1 MTLVPL
7 RRRGYRFRIYLFAAL
22 MVLLVVVGSAL
33 TITVAWH
40 SREVA
45 TLIVGKDF
53 RAREIERSLID
64 LVLSMEYNRK
74 HYTVLEKPEYREAF
88 YRDATDFKE
97 KLGVL
102 ASLGLSYPE
111 QESIAALEQDLGAYL
126 EEDPFRPG
134 GYPAEN
140 EEITNAFLDRLRT
153 LLTLN
158 QEQID
163 SQIAE
168 VGNMEQ
174 KTVRLSS
181 LWAVFSVLLG
191 GLLSV
196 LLIRS
201 ITRPLGLLQKGTR
214 EIAEGRFSH
223 RVYLPTRDELG
234 RLANAFNEMAYQ
246 LEKLDEM
253 KSDFMAIVSH
263 ELKTPLTSMTEAV
276 ELLRDETA
284 GALSAKQRHLLDIA
298 AQGIERL
305 ATLIDEILNLTKF
318 EAGMIDINRT
328 WCHYPS
334 LVKEK
339 IRIFELLAHK
349 KRIRIETS
357 FEPAEMPAIYADPE
371 KLNQVLG
378 NLLSNAIR
386 FTPYGG
392 NVSVRARYRTDTSAG
407 SPTQW
412 LEVRVS
418 DSGEG
423 IPREEWKKVFEKF
436 YQIQDT
442 SNRGGGSGLGLTISK
457 HIVEAHGGSIWIEES
472 SEKGTTFVFRLPQD
486 PQRLEQ
492 QPDQVVSPAREPLP
506 AAF

>member
-1 MTLVPL
+1 MRRIPL
-7 RRRGYRFRIYLFAAL
+7 RHRGYRFRIYFFASL

-33 TITVAWH
+33 TIRIAWY

-53 RAREIERSLID
+53 RAREIERALVD
-64 LVLSMEYNRK
+64 LVLSMEYKRK

-97 KLGVL
+97 KLGLL

-111 QESIAALEQDLGAYL
+111 QESIAALERDLAAYL
-126 EEDPFRPG
+126 EEDPFGAG
-134 GYPAEN
+134 GYSAED
-140 EEITNAFLDRLRT
+140 EESTNVFLERVRT

-163 SQIAE
+163 SQMAA
-168 VGNMEQ
+168 VRTMEL
-174 KTVRLSS
+174 KTVRLSG

-201 ITRPLGLLQKGTR
+201 ITRPLGLLQEGTR

-253 KSDFMAIVSH
+253 KSDFMAIASH
-263 ELKTPLTSMTEAV
+263 ELKTPLTSVSEAV
-276 ELLRDETA
+276 ELLREETA
-284 GALSAKQRHLLDIA
+284 GALSAKQKHLLDIA
-298 AQGIERL
+298 AQGIQRL
-305 ATLIDEILNLTKF
+305 ATLIDEILNLTRF
-318 EAGMIDINRT
+318 EAGLIDVNPT
-328 WCHYPS
+328 WCDYPS
-334 LVKEK
+334 LVQEK
-339 IRIFELLAHK
+339 IRMFELLAHK

-357 FEPAEMPAIYADPE
+357 FEPAEMPAIYADTE
-371 KLNQVLG
+371 KLKQVLG

-392 NVSVRARYRTDTSAG
+392 NVSIRARYCTDTRTG
-407 SPTQW
+407 PPTKW
-412 LEVRVS
+412 LEVSIS
-418 DSGEG
+418 DTGEG

-436 YQIQDT
+436 YRIQDT
-442 SNRGGGSGLGLTISK
+442 SNRGGGSGLGLAISK

-472 SEKGTTFVFRLPQD
+472 SEKGSTFVFRLPQD
-486 PQRLEQ
+486 LQHLQ
-492 QPDQVVSPAREPLP
+492 QKPVPAVSPAREPLT